1 MQQFQISIA
10 LNLTSEPFLPFVFP
24 SCILVYRWW
33 AVKFWP
39 FLYRYCN
46 FQPAPWAHIVPL
58 FGILK
63 SHDETFIWVAGCSTP
78 SSGNV
83 RTCESR
89 RSWPLKVSLL
99 SQKIF
104 VYLLTPIGR
113 MSGGARVGRR
123 TPPCTARIFKLAPS
137 YLHTDDSYNCD
148 NGTKGRRIKK
158 KEIKKGWWSGS
169 AQQRDCGGS
178 TWNMQ

>member
-99 SQKIF
+99 SQKFF
-104 VYLLTPIGR
+104 VYLPQ
-113 MSGGARVGRR
+113 SVEWVGARAWAVAPLPAPHVYSNWLHLIYIQ
-123 TPPCTARIFKLAPS
+123 TTLTTATTER
-137 YLHTDDSYNCD
+137 
-148 NGTKGRRIKK
+148 
-158 KEIKKGWWSGS
+158 KEGE
-169 AQQRDCGGS
+169 
-178 TWNMQ
+178 